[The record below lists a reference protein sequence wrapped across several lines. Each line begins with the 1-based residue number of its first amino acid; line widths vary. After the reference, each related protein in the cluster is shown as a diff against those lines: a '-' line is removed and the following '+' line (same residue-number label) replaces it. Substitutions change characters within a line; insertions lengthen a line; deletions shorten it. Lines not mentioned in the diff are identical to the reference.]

1 MRQTLKQI
9 TSLFLCCALLTSVSC
24 FSFATERDLE
34 SIINVSINSEQNTL
48 TVKTT
53 EDTYRL
59 IVVEEGSNYIIR
71 EYKSGLLVDEII
83 SSTASPSTKASPFR
97 VPSGRGYFATAK
109 YTGDLYGLDPLYHM
123 NVKIYRSITNN
134 GTASYTPKNG
144 ILTLAQF
151 VNDLMSILSIP
162 AGVVNT
168 VAGAAIAGATFV
180 AGKWLSW
187 QTPPTLSCN
196 KSTYYTTLVHYG
208 DAPIYYEGEERNFT
222 GTRYVVSDSNHS
234 SSNGDKYYE
243 GLVVDAKDSR
253 SAESVYKAMY
263 NYSAWSFIGWA

>member
-1 MRQTLKQI
+1 
-9 TSLFLCCALLTSVSC
+9 
-24 FSFATERDLE
+24 
-34 SIINVSINSEQNTL
+34 
-48 TVKTT
+48 
-53 EDTYRL
+53 
-59 IVVEEGSNYIIR
+59 
-71 EYKSGLLVDEII
+71 
-83 SSTASPSTKASPFR
+83 
-97 VPSGRGYFATAK
+97 
-109 YTGDLYGLDPLYHM
+109 M

-144 ILTLAQF
+144 VLTLAQF
-151 VNDLMSILSIP
+151 ANALMSVLSIL

-196 KSTYYTTLVHYG
+196 KSTYYTTLVRYG
-208 DAPIYYEGEERNFT
+208 DTP
-222 GTRYVVSDSNHS
+222 V
-234 SSNGDKYYE
+234 YYE